1 MLTNRKTPSVPA
13 VQRILDVLE
22 VISQSKMGMTLS
34 ELAQEL
40 KLPKSSAHCLVL
52 TLERRGYLYR
62 NERTARYKF
71 GLKLLELADL
81 ALTGIPVRD
90 QAAAVMFALMQT
102 TGLAVHLAVLE
113 NREAV
118 LIHKIEPRGSYRLA
132 TWIGKRM
139 EMHCTGVGKVFL
151 AHFSETEQDQFIAER
166 GLPRHNE
173 HTIVSVARLKSHLEE
188 VRAQGYALDDEEDEL
203 GYRCI
208 GCPVFNA
215 GRQVIAAISLA
226 GDTDQITPNNFLSLM
241 RELIKASASITST
254 AAKEERF
261 DAGPAPAP
269 RSHVS

>member
-1 MLTNRKTPSVPA
+1 MVTNGKTPSVPA
-13 VQRILDVLE
+13 VQRTLDVLE

-34 ELAQEL
+34 ELTHQL

-90 QAAAVMFALMQT
+90 QAAAIMFALMQT

-118 LIHKIEPRGSYRLA
+118 LIHKVEPRGSYRLA

-139 EMHCTGVGKVFL
+139 AMHCTGVGKVFL

-188 VRAQGYALDDEEDEL
+188 VRAQGYSLDDEEDEL

-208 GCPVFNA
+208 GCPVFNTT
-215 GRQVIAAISLA
+215 RQVIAAISLA
-226 GDTDQITPNNFLSLM
+226 GTTNQITPNNLPTLV
-241 RELIKASASITST
+241 RELTKASANITST
-254 AAKEERF
+254 AAKEERS
-261 DAGPAPAP
+261 DARPAPAP
-269 RSHVS
+269 GRQVS